1 MVGEGSPVSF
11 EIIAVLEKEWRD
23 LGEHEAADALLCAA
37 DCWFRWQDIE
47 RLLCEDLVI
56 AADGGVSVLLGV
68 RKRGEETK
76 TGPDQGVIPDFAR
89 VKDILRRKKRDR
101 KPGDRVFAVSKRRFT
116 ALWDS
121 SLAKHGHPKLPPH
134 SLRHSGPSQDAYIGY
149 RGLAEI
155 QKRGRWKTTEGV
167 RRYSKPHLYV
177 QALSMLEP
185 GDMEQGKALLPLWGR
200 RSEMAR
206 Q

>member
-68 RKRGEETK
+68 RKRGGGDEDRARSRCDPRFRSSEGYPAEEK
-76 TGPDQGVIPDFAR
+76 TG
-89 VKDILRRKKRDR
+89 
-101 KPGDRVFAVSKRRFT
+101 SET
-116 ALWDS
+116 
-121 SLAKHGHPKLPPH
+121 
-134 SLRHSGPSQDAYIGY
+134 
-149 RGLAEI
+149 
-155 QKRGRWKTTEGV
+155 
-167 RRYSKPHLYV
+167 
-177 QALSMLEP
+177 
-185 GDMEQGKALLPLWGR
+185 R
-200 RSEMAR
+200 RSSVCSVEEAVHCSLGFFPRQAR
-206 Q
+206 SSKAAASQFEAFRSEPRRVHWVQRAG